1 MWKHFHR
8 AVHGCKPV
16 TGPGII
22 PGIRWADGVGETAEF
37 CVAGALVRRA
47 ELNALKNRCGE
58 LFALLAISLLFPVS
72 SFARNM
78 AYTHGNDYEFTIA
91 GEAFFPVVWD
101 VRSAWLNYFG
111 YARDYIGYDDYSAT
125 SYADR
130 EISGVLTQALNAGVN
145 TALIRGTVGHDAQY
159 GSFQFPGRADMVR
172 ALGMNVMLGGFK
184 DILDDVVHNT
194 KVKGLIETYAAT
206 PVPPGYA
213 PIVGIHGFD
222 EPDIKF
228 DSSPED
234 RVDIVNALTSYHS
247 WSNNLGYPFGSFL
260 AKPAKYVPSLAGPN
274 SGTYPNSTIYQI
286 CSHLD
291 FPMLD
296 WYPCRT
302 YDDWAN
308 VFVPQA
314 DIWGATDLIPTSTA
328 SNHYYAYNNR
338 DELWSIDHNETSGST
353 SFIVYEVTDEE
364 EYGYPGF
371 SQVFSSQPGLSWPF
385 EVASSDYRTADV
397 GDRAAAEHD
406 LNSAVVMYHT
416 GDQIEQAEVVMH
428 YGTSLVTVHPPHLNE
443 TASTI
448 LFCVGEDNYES
459 SNRVSATPPV
469 NSGVIG
475 SADLRILWCGDGVS
489 GMQLQKRVWILGK
502 NSAGTGLTNVI
513 SSPLILPGN
522 FMPTGAIWGYFWSDT
537 FPYRQSGFILYNDLG
552 NYVVVYTK
560 DHDNWEVSSSIES
573 GLFGNGV
580 NPGAVIAYRRADWPV
595 TSYSTAGDFLCA
607 IASNPYPYTGMVLH
621 WCTGLASTMQMTENH
636 DQFYIHEATASDYNH
651 LSFRHVWHGG
661 DVRFFFGGDEAST
674 YYTENFTTFPD
685 GWSEISNASLHG
697 ASIWGVVNNPMR
709 VRHTR
714 RAYANALMNDL
725 GQNVMSIRGGEI
737 RTDTYSPAPGDSGY
751 ASIDTYFNN
760 MCRAGEDQYGAFDL
774 EFDWGIDETTE
785 DNCLFANVQA
795 FGKYPMSSASFCPPH
810 DTGNWWESDTLLYM
824 TVAPIVHGARG
835 LSFYALDM
843 ALMAGPSSSGSM
855 APYRAAN
862 TLLNWGP
869 SRNCAEN
876 ADMVSRVHDV
886 VKMLTGKKGGPD
898 YLSALVDHSDYT
910 VLDETEAVNVLFTGG
925 GSYIPFPDDDFLNFI
940 ALEDDENNILLLV
953 SHDHDDFE
961 GPFIYFPTRYD
972 IDYGTVQCWGGYDPN
987 QAPCTINPVTH
998 DSRGSQN
1005 CNNELVYGSVTD
1017 DALSLPR
1024 LCVDLSCM
1032 PAHSVSLLFI
1042 PCGSR
1047 REEEQCISEPLLL
1060 VRRTADGSVSLQ
1072 LSQAA
1077 CGFNLEVYDL
1087 LGRQI
1092 SRIRLPE
1099 AEAADQNIVL
1109 DKTDFSAGL
1118 YFAVIRSDSEIL
1130 QTEKVTI
1137 I

>member
-1 MWKHFHR
+1 
-8 AVHGCKPV
+8 
-16 TGPGII
+16 
-22 PGIRWADGVGETAEF
+22 
-37 CVAGALVRRA
+37 VAGALVRRA

-145 TALIRGTVGHDAQY
+145 TALIRGTLGHDAQY
-159 GSFQFPGRADMVR
+159 GSSQFPGRADMVR

-184 DILDDVVHNT
+184 DILDDVAHNT

-206 PVPPGYA
+206 PVPPGCA

-228 DSSPED
+228 DNSDPQQQD
-234 RVDIVNALTSYHS
+234 NIINALTSYHS

-260 AKPAKYVPSLAGPN
+260 AKPAKYVPSLAEPN
-274 SGTYPNSTIYQI
+274 SGTSSSSTIYQI

-302 YDDWAN
+302 YSETAE
-308 VFVPQA
+308 VYVPQA

-416 GDQIEQAEVVMH
+416 GDQIEQAEIVMPN
-428 YGTSLVTVHPPHLNE
+428 GTSLITVNPPDLNE

-459 SNRVSATPPV
+459 SDRVSATPPV

-522 FMPTGAIWGYFWSDT
+522 FMPSGAIWGYFWSDT
-537 FPYRQSGFILYNDLG
+537 FPYRQSGFILYNDQG

-560 DHDNWEVSSSIES
+560 DQDDWEVSSSIES

-595 TSYSTAGDFLCA
+595 TSYSTAGDYLCA
-607 IASNPYPYTGMVLH
+607 LIDGNQPIFDMYLH
-621 WCTGLASTMQMTENH
+621 WCSGSEATMQMSENH
-636 DQFYIHEATASDYNH
+636 DRVSLGWKNSLNYNH

-661 DVRFFFGGDEAST
+661 DVRFFLGGDGVST
-674 YYTENFTTFPD
+674 YYTADFTTFPD
-685 GWSEISNASLHG
+685 GWAEISNPTLYGTST
-697 ASIWGVVNNPMR
+697 WGVVNNPMR

-714 RAYANALMNDL
+714 RAYANALMNNL
-725 GQNVMSIRGGEI
+725 GQNTMSIRGGEI
-737 RTDTYSPAPGDSGY
+737 RLDNDMSPGTDEY
-751 ASIDTYFNN
+751 ASIETYFNN
-760 MCRAGEDQYGAFDL
+760 MCRAGEDEYGAFDL

-795 FGKYPMSSASFCPPH
+795 FGKFPMSSASFCPPH
-810 DTGNWWESDTLLYM
+810 DENDESDTLLYM

-855 APYRAAN
+855 APLYRAAN

-898 YLSALVDHSDYT
+898 YLSALVDHSGYSVIGSADNAHYSSDAGWVLCSDDY
-910 VLDETEAVNVLFTGG
+910 DC
-925 GSYIPFPDDDFLNFI
+925 LNFI
-940 ALEDDENNILLLV
+940 ALEEQSTGDILLLV
-953 SHDHDDFE
+953 SKDYDDNYAE
-961 GPFIYFPTRYD
+961 GIMFLGYEAGDFGQI
-972 IDYGTVQCWGGYDPN
+972 QCWGGYSPLYAN
-987 QAPCTINPVTH
+987 TTSPYCTLPSHSVATEVGVER
-998 DSRGSQN
+998 SSPRSA
-1005 CNNELVYGSVTD
+1005 LV
-1017 DALSLPR
+1017 ALQ
-1024 LCVDLSCM
+1024 VFA
-1032 PAHSVSLLFI
+1032 PAHSVSLLRL
-1042 PCGSR
+1042 PSNR
-1047 REEEQCISEPLLL
+1047 RQNDVIESETVPLIT
-1060 VRRTADGSVSLQ
+1060 VTRSSGGSVSLH
-1072 LSQAA
+1072 LSESA
-1077 CGFNLEVYDL
+1077 CGNDFEVYNL
-1087 LGRQI
+1087 MGRRVVKMNLSDTVNGYHDI
-1092 SRIRLPE
+1092 I
-1099 AEAADQNIVL
+1099 L
-1109 DKTDFSAGL
+1109 DNNDFSAGM
-1118 YFAVIRSDSEIL
+1118 YFAVVKSDTEIL
-1130 QTEKVTI
+1130 QTEKVFVF
-1137 I
+1137 